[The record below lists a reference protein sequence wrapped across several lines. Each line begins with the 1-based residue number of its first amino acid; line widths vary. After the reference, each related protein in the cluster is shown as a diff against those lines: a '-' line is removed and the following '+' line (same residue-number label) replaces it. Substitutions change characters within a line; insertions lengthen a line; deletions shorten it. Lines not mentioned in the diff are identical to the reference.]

1 MINDWF
7 NLTPRQG
14 SEASQTVEVFSFDY
28 DDHYKQATE
37 HARKLLSELPQ
48 SLENTDLISA
58 LDLIL
63 SVQKD

>member
-1 MINDWF
+1 MNSDQA
-7 NLTPRQG
+7 NPTPRQG
-14 SEASQTVEVFSFDY
+14 SEASLTVEVSSFDY
-28 DDHYKQATE
+28 DNHYKQATK

-48 SLENTDLISA
+48 SPENTDLISA